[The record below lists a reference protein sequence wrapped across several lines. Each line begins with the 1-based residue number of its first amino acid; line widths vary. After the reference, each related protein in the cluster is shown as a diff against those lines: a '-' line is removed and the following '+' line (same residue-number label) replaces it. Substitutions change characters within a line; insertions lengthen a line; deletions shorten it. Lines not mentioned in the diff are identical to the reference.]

1 MWGRTEV
8 HRGFGWGNLRERHPF
23 DGLGGDRKV
32 ILKWI
37 LKQPVREGDWIGL
50 ILVNTVMEFWSS
62 VSWENLFLS

>member
-37 LKQPVREGDWIGL
+37 LKQPVREGGL
-50 ILVNTVMEFWSS
+50 DCSDPCEHGNGILEFRKLGEFIS
-62 VSWENLFLS
+62 